1 MPVVDSRT
9 FCTILGAIPKGHP
22 KVLPSRG
29 RRSTRPRS
37 AAVMWPFV
45 AVFESDSSH
54 RHPASSV
61 SGSDCPPPPVLPT
74 AHQLHTD
81 EAAPHLLTTLPHRCQ
96 TAAAPRAPYSLIA
109 APLPRQPE
117 TLNLMSPPPP
127 PLIHHPVRRWRT
139 RHHLVPPPPPL
150 VSATTSRCCRAL
162 PPLSPVAPP
171 PLPLGRPTAG
181 PGWAGASW
189 VTRLRG
195 GATG

>member
-1 MPVVDSRT
+1 VAA
-9 FCTILGAIPKGHP
+9 GAHDPAAQ
-22 KVLPSRG
+22 PSCG
-29 RRSTRPRS
+29 P
-37 AAVMWPFV
+37 
-45 AVFESDSSH
+45 SS
-54 RHPASSV
+54 PSS
-61 SGSDCPPPPVLPT
+61 SQTHLTATPPPLCPAPAARPLRPYPPPT
-74 AHQLHTD
+74 DRTRLS
-81 EAAPHLLTTLPHRCQ
+81 AAPHRLTTLPHRCQ
-96 TAAAPRAPYSLIA
+96 TAAAPRAPYSLVA

-139 RHHLVPPPPPL
+139 RHHLVPPPPPP

-162 PPLSPVAPP
+162 PPLSPVTPP

-195 GATG
+195 GATADSFSIPKQVWNYLRHPAGWILGRN